1 MVSCLGQEVQGN
13 CLNLELLLLLFFDYW
28 CCFLLNSL
36 EWNEKGEGVKPRFII
51 KTFFRSALFCLCGL
65 FFMSTSI
72 FPNTHVHIHTQNH
85 TRRSNVPKKKKKS
98 KNIKYWKII
107 KKIIFF
113 FFLSSRQVRWH
124 SLPQTITS
132 FSTHLSLHHAVLA
145 QCFIC
150 LRYLQFWD

>member
-13 CLNLELLLLLFFDYW
+13 CLNLELLLLFFGLLLL
-28 CCFLLNSL
+28 FLLNSL
-36 EWNEKGEGVKPRFII
+36 EWNEKGEGVKPRFMI
-51 KTFFRSALFCLCGL
+51 KTFFAVLHFACADYFSCRHLCSQTRTYTFTHKTIHASL
-65 FFMSTSI
+65 TS
-72 FPNTHVHIHTQNH
+72 Q
-85 TRRSNVPKKKKKS
+85 KKKKKS

>member
-1 MVSCLGQEVQGN
+1 MYLSAGRVRQWVHTDDRWCVSEMVSCLGQEVQGN

-51 KTFFRSALFCLCGL
+51 KTFFAALHFACADYFSCRHLCSQT
-65 FFMSTSI
+65 STYT
-72 FPNTHVHIHTQNH
+72 FTHKTIHASLTSQKN
-85 TRRSNVPKKKKKS
+85 KIKS

-113 FFLSSRQVRWH
+113 FFFYPPDRWGDTVCH
-124 SLPQTITS
+124 KQ
-132 FSTHLSLHHAVLA
+132 
-145 QCFIC
+145 
-150 LRYLQFWD
+150 